1 MRPVTLLLPLLA
13 CAPACTWWKSAE
25 HVLVTSDPAGARIL
39 VDGTDSGHTTP
50 FRLRI
55 GGNFGSN
62 HEVVLQ
68 KKGYRPAAR
77 WLVQHTEGYT
87 SRLRDAAFDLGM
99 SALPPFFW
107 TPGDLLFPFGVR
119 GAALPGE
126 LHVVLEKEDAP
137 KLGFDLLAERAA
149 AAKAATS
156 PNTADAR

>member
-1 MRPVTLLLPLLA
+1 MPSGRSPRPSAARRPVELSST
-13 CAPACTWWKSAE
+13 
-25 HVLVTSDPAGARIL
+25 
-39 VDGTDSGHTTP
+39 
-50 FRLRI
+50 
-55 GGNFGSN
+55 GGSGSN

-87 SRLRDAAFDLGM
+87 SRFRDAAFDVGM
-99 SALPPFFW
+99 PPLPPFFW

-126 LHVVLEKEDAP
+126 LHVVLEAENAP

-149 AAKAATS
+149 AAKAAPS
-156 PNTADAR
+156 PTAADAK

>member
-62 HEVVLQ
+62 HEIVLQ

-87 SRLRDAAFDLGM
+87 SRFGDAAFELGM
-99 SALPPFFW
+99 PALPPFFW

-149 AAKAATS
+149 AAKAATD
-156 PNTADAR
+156 PNAADAR